1 LRPDAGWSV
10 VLVGDA
16 PGCLAVCRQQ
26 ARIIL
31 RGVKGRHDAVGRS
44 RRDEGEPREPLRLQP
59 FTERILASL
68 PGPRSLWI
76 AVWALVPWLNAGAN
90 LLLDTGER
98 SAVWEQSRVVVIL
111 NYAALSFA
119 MVVTLLGAERIARRV
134 EALETTTS
142 KVLSGVPRQ
151 AFRAINGVRGP
162 LVAAA
167 VTALAFAVSAL
178 LGAGWIAALLRGATW
193 VLLAVAMWTFLWTYA
208 SLQLGLSRLGRAHL
222 RRDPGLVDP
231 GLGLRPLGA
240 VAFMGLWLLLAWLVP
255 ILVTGL
261 PDIVGLAIGLLV
273 LVGGLGAFVFSLF
286 GLHRQMVEVKDG
298 ELELARQL
306 YAEAYEPVRTARTLE
321 ALGRQHTL
329 LGAADALEK
338 RARAIH
344 DWPVAEGTWAWV
356 IGIATSV
363 VAIACARLIL
373 RPFGF

>member
-1 LRPDAGWSV
+1 L
-10 VLVGDA
+10 
-16 PGCLAVCRQQ
+16 
-26 ARIIL
+26 
-31 RGVKGRHDAVGRS
+31 
-44 RRDEGEPREPLRLQP
+44 
-59 FTERILASL
+59 TERILASL
-68 PGPRSLWI
+68 PGPRVLWI

-90 LLLDTGER
+90 LLLETGER

-111 NYAALSFA
+111 NYAALSVA
-119 MVVTLLGAERIARRV
+119 MVVTLVGAERLARRMETL
-134 EALETTTS
+134 EASAS
-142 KVLSGVPRQ
+142 KVLSGVPRR
-151 AFRAINGVRGP
+151 AFREINSVQGP
-162 LVAAA
+162 LVAAV
-167 VTALAFAVSAL
+167 VTALAFAVSAFVRD
-178 LGAGWIAALLRGATW
+178 GWTAALLRGATW
-193 VLLAVAMWTFLWTYA
+193 VVFAIAIWTFLWTYA
-208 SLQLGLSRLGRAHL
+208 SLQLGLNRLGRAHL
-222 RRDPGLVDP
+222 RRDAALVDP

-261 PDIVGLAIGLLV
+261 PDIVGLVIGLLV
-273 LVGGLGAFVFSLF
+273 LVAGLGAFVVSLF
-286 GLHRQMVEVKDG
+286 GLHRQIVQVKEG

-306 YAEAYEPVRTARTLE
+306 YAEAYEPLRTERTLE
-321 ALGRQHTL
+321 ALERQHTL